1 MQFYRTFSSQPN
13 LIEIVSKLRNQTA
26 LSMNL
31 CRKAALE
38 SNLDFNVAFQ
48 ILSKTANTHIKSDAA
63 LGPSNFGKEGL
74 IGVMGSAKRK
84 CLIEVKLMKTNSY
97 IQILLVAL

>member
-1 MQFYRTFSSQPN
+1 MS
-13 LIEIVSKLRNQTA
+13 
-26 LSMNL
+26 L
-31 CRKAALE
+31 CKSYQRPLTL
-38 SNLDFNVAFQ
+38 N
-48 ILSKTANTHIKSDAA
+48 IKSDAA

>member
-1 MQFYRTFSSQPN
+1 M
-13 LIEIVSKLRNQTA
+13 LEIVSKLRNQTA

-38 SNLDFNVAFQ
+38 SNLDFNAALQ
-48 ILSKTANTHIKSDAA
+48 ILSKSANAQIKSDVA

-74 IGVMGSAKRK
+74 IGVMGSVKRK
-84 CLIEVKLMKTNSY
+84 CLIEVKLMKTSNY